1 MKNDVKITEQ
11 KTGEIYKEY
20 YNRKGRDRNDLL
32 KNLEVLFQTL
42 AFDRSIISSFASLGL
57 EPKTAKILDVG
68 CGDGA
73 SMLNL
78 LKLGFSPSNLY
89 GIDVLENSIAQAKT
103 KLPNINWIYGDAS
116 QMKFEDNFFDCV
128 MESTMFLQMTD
139 DELADK
145 VAKEMVR
152 ITKKGG
158 YVLLI
163 DWRYSHPFN
172 KTYKGLSKK
181 RIANLFGVGSET
193 SVFKVYRGALVP
205 PVGRFISKNI
215 PSIYFILQLTFPFLA
230 GQMVTILRK
239 N

>member
-1 MKNDVKITEQ
+1 MLNEIEQ
-11 KTGEIYKEY
+11 KTTEIYKEY
-20 YNRKGRDRNDLL
+20 YNRKGKDRNDLL
-32 KNLEVLFQTL
+32 KNPEVLFQIL
-42 AFDRSIISSFASLGL
+42 ALDRSIIQAIASTKL
-57 EPKTAKILDVG
+57 EPQTVKVLDVG
-68 CGDGA
+68 CGNGA
-73 SMLNL
+73 SILNL

-89 GIDVLENSIAQAKT
+89 GVDILEDSIVKAKDRF
-103 KLPNINWIYGDAS
+103 PNISWTHGDAGCL
-116 QMKFEDNFFDCV
+116 KFEDDFFDCV

-139 DELADK
+139 DDLSDK

-152 ITKKGG
+152 VTKKGG
-158 YVLLI
+158 YIMLI

-215 PSIYFILQLTFPFLA
+215 PSFYFILQKLFPFLV